1 MALLD
6 VAGLCA
12 GYGDVPVLRGIDLS
26 IPEGSITALIGA
38 NGAGKTTLL
47 RTISGIIP
55 AEAGTIRYDGRD
67 IVGMPPQDIVRAGL
81 VQVPEGRRL
90 FSEMT
95 VFENLLVG
103 SSSPAARRKRDENLA
118 MVLELFPKVR
128 ERAAQRAGTLS
139 GGEQQMV
146 AIARALMAA
155 PRLLLLDETSLGLA
169 PIVVDEIFV
178 AVRRLAAQGLT
189 ILVVEQN
196 TALALEVADHGYVL
210 EQGRFAIQGRGIQP
224 DGRSAGPAGL
234 PRNLEINKTRE
245 TQMKRMAGFLLSTTV
260 LLSAFNANA
269 ADAVKIGAVYALTGP
284 GAVGGGDGM
293 RGTELAIAQVN
304 AAGGLKNHGGA
315 QIELVKGDSQ
325 SKPINAVGETE
336 RLINQ
341 DKVVLVM
348 GAATSNETVPLV
360 PGRGKIRHSAH
371 QYDSAAG
378 IA

>member
-6 VAGLCA
+6 VKGLCA
-12 GYGDVPVLRGIDLS
+12 GYGDVPVLRGVDLS
-26 IPEGSITALIGA
+26 IAAGSITALIGA

-55 AEAGTIRYDGRD
+55 TEAGTIRYDGRD
-67 IVGMPPQDIVRAGL
+67 IVGMPPQEIVRAGL

-118 MVLELFPKVR
+118 MVLELFPRVR
-128 ERAAQRAGTLS
+128 ERKAQRAGTLS

-146 AIARALMAA
+146 AIARALMAS

-210 EQGRFAIQGRGIQP
+210 EQGRFAIQGPAPSLMADPRVRQAYLGI
-224 DGRSAGPAGL
+224 
-234 PRNLEINKTRE
+234 
-245 TQMKRMAGFLLSTTV
+245 
-260 LLSAFNANA
+260 
-269 ADAVKIGAVYALTGP
+269 
-284 GAVGGGDGM
+284 
-293 RGTELAIAQVN
+293 
-304 AAGGLKNHGGA
+304 
-315 QIELVKGDSQ
+315 
-325 SKPINAVGETE
+325 
-336 RLINQ
+336 
-341 DKVVLVM
+341 
-348 GAATSNETVPLV
+348 
-360 PGRGKIRHSAH
+360 
-371 QYDSAAG
+371 
-378 IA
+378 

>member
-6 VAGLCA
+6 VVGLCA

-26 IPEGSITALIGA
+26 IQAGSITALIGA

-55 AEAGTIRYDGRD
+55 AEAGTITYDGRD
-67 IVGMPPQDIVRAGL
+67 IVGTPPQDIVRAGL

-90 FSEMT
+90 FSDMT

-103 SSSPAARRKRDENLA
+103 SSSPAARRRRDDNLA
-118 MVLELFPKVR
+118 MVLELFPRVA
-128 ERAAQRAGTLS
+128 ERKAQRAGTLS

-146 AIARALMAA
+146 AIARALMAS

-210 EQGRFAIQGRGIQP
+210 EQGRFAI
-224 DGRSAGPAGL
+224 
-234 PRNLEINKTRE
+234 E
-245 TQMKRMAGFLLSTTV
+245 
-260 LLSAFNANA
+260 
-269 ADAVKIGAVYALTGP
+269 
-284 GAVGGGDGM
+284 
-293 RGTELAIAQVN
+293 
-304 AAGGLKNHGGA
+304 
-315 QIELVKGDSQ
+315 
-325 SKPINAVGETE
+325 
-336 RLINQ
+336 
-341 DKVVLVM
+341 
-348 GAATSNETVPLV
+348 GAASSLIADPRVRQAYL
-360 PGRGKIRHSAH
+360 
-371 QYDSAAG
+371 G
-378 IA
+378 I

>member
-6 VAGLCA
+6 VVDLCA

-26 IPEGSITALIGA
+26 IRAGSITALIGA

-55 AEAGTIRYDGRD
+55 AETGTIHYDGQD

-90 FSEMT
+90 FPDMT
-95 VFENLLVG
+95 VLENLLVG
-103 SSSPAARRKRDENLA
+103 SSSPAARPKRDENLA
-118 MVLELFPKVR
+118 LVLELFPKVR
-128 ERAAQRAGTLS
+128 DRQAQLAGTLS

-146 AIARALMAA
+146 AIARALMAS

-210 EQGRFAIQGRGIQP
+210 EQGRFAIQGAA
-224 DGRSAGPAGL
+224 SSL
-234 PRNLEINKTRE
+234 
-245 TQMKRMAGFLLSTTV
+245 
-260 LLSAFNANA
+260 A
-269 ADAVKIGAVYALTGP
+269 ADPRVKQAYL
-284 GAVGGGDGM
+284 
-293 RGTELAIAQVN
+293 
-304 AAGGLKNHGGA
+304 
-315 QIELVKGDSQ
+315 
-325 SKPINAVGETE
+325 
-336 RLINQ
+336 
-341 DKVVLVM
+341 
-348 GAATSNETVPLV
+348 
-360 PGRGKIRHSAH
+360 
-371 QYDSAAG
+371 G
-378 IA
+378 I

>member
-6 VAGLCA
+6 VKGLCA

-26 IPEGSITALIGA
+26 IAAGSITALIGA

-55 AEAGTIRYDGRD
+55 TEAGTISYDGRD

-103 SSSPAARRKRDENLA
+103 SSSPVARPKRDENLA
-118 MVLELFPKVR
+118 LVLELFPRVR
-128 ERAAQRAGTLS
+128 ERKAQRAGTLS

-146 AIARALMAA
+146 AIARALMAS

-210 EQGRFAIQGRGIQP
+210 EQGRFAIQGPAPSLMADPRVRQAYLGI
-224 DGRSAGPAGL
+224 
-234 PRNLEINKTRE
+234 
-245 TQMKRMAGFLLSTTV
+245 
-260 LLSAFNANA
+260 
-269 ADAVKIGAVYALTGP
+269 
-284 GAVGGGDGM
+284 
-293 RGTELAIAQVN
+293 
-304 AAGGLKNHGGA
+304 
-315 QIELVKGDSQ
+315 
-325 SKPINAVGETE
+325 
-336 RLINQ
+336 
-341 DKVVLVM
+341 
-348 GAATSNETVPLV
+348 
-360 PGRGKIRHSAH
+360 
-371 QYDSAAG
+371 
-378 IA
+378 